1 MVKQMISA
9 EELGITQKEHDAVVW
24 TRDQL
29 AKETIKY
36 DPTNGDEAGN
46 TFNMTSVVLGNECG
60 TVACIAGWMGIYM
73 LGLQPDAKGIYHVN
87 TLEFDEQVRQ
97 EFKKHSCRKGPLS
110 ELFSPREIDNYAA
123 IAAIDA
129 GWAVSTI
136 DHYLETGSIDWAR
149 CKPGATVTT
158 E

>member
-9 EELGITQKEHDAVVW
+9 EELGITQKEHDALVW
-24 TRDQL
+24 TRDHL
-29 AKETIKY
+29 AKEAIKY
-36 DPTNGDEAGN
+36 DPTNGDEPGN

-73 LGLQPDAKGIYHVN
+73 AGLQPDAKGIYHVN
-87 TLEFDEQVRQ
+87 NLVLDEQVR
-97 EFKKHSCRKGPLS
+97 EVFRENCNNSGPLS
-110 ELFSPREIDNYAA
+110 ELFSPPNIDSYGH
-123 IAAIDA
+123 IDA
-129 GWAVSTI
+129 WWAVSTI

-149 CKPGATVTT
+149 CAPGQLS